1 MQDASLGLDISI
13 VTKDSLQ
20 DKAHNFV
27 MAASF
32 PVIAECPMID
42 QIILA
47 EWTTNDYGI
56 LLDLI
61 YGQKDRLINV
71 YLYQIFFCFN
81 CKSI

>member
-1 MQDASLGLDISI
+1 MQVASLGLDISI

-20 DKAHNFV
+20 GKAHNFV
-27 MAASF
+27 IAASF

-47 EWTTNDYGI
+47 DWTNYKYGI

-61 YGQKDRLINV
+61 YKQKDRLINV
-71 YLYQIFFCFN
+71 
-81 CKSI
+81 